1 MKNLILI
8 ISIFA
13 LIGCAKE
20 QQPEPVQLKTHQ
32 FTLKSDKLESGIYP
46 GYRWI
51 DIPCAFTVDGS
62 CTQTLTVDGDSLTVK
77 WCNETAPVKCLLS
90 DTINYTITYDYTSD
104 GCGNQ
109 RTVINYTMTGT
120 FRNDSLIQTGQIN
133 YRYFYNG
140 KLTKQCSGDVK
151 LVCGTNHL

>member
-51 DIPCAFTVDGS
+51 SIPCAFEVEGT
-62 CTQTLTVDGDSLTVK
+62 CTQTLTVDGDSLTIQ
-77 WCNETAPVKCLLS
+77 WCNETAPAKCLLS
-90 DTINYTITYDYTSD
+90 DTINYLITYDFTSY
-104 GCGNQ
+104 GCGTQ
-109 RTVINYTMTGT
+109 RTVINYTMTGI
-120 FRNDSLIQTGQIN
+120 FRNDSLIQTGLIN

-140 KLTKQCSGDVK
+140 QLTKHCSGDVK